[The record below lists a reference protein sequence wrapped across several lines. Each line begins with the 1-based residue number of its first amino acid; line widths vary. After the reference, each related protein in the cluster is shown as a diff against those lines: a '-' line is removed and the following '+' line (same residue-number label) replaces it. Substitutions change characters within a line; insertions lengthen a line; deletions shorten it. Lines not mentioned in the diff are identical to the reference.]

1 MAGAV
6 AEFVVKGR
14 DEVAAAFEECRREV
28 IVGIKPALLT
38 AAKPIAE
45 DAHSKTLADIT
56 HIGEPWS
63 QFRIGA
69 TVHTVYVA
77 PKRRRRP
84 GNSPRPNLAPML
96 HREMEAAVARN
107 QDVALAAMEAV
118 TEAAA
123 VESGLAV

>member
-6 AEFVVKGR
+6 TEFHVKGR
-14 DEVAAAFEECRREV
+14 KELEAAFLELRREV
-28 IVGIKPALLT
+28 LAGIKPGLLA
-38 AAKPIAE
+38 AAKPIAD
-45 DAHSKTLADIT
+45 DAHSKTLQDIT
-56 HIGEPWS
+56 HIGQPWS

-84 GNSPRPNLAPML
+84 GGSPRPNLAPL
-96 HREMEAAVARN
+96 LYREMEAAVARN

-118 TEAAA
+118 TEAAE
-123 VESGLAV
+123 VKSGLA